1 MGYWQRIND
10 LSIRIIPI
18 SSTFSRIEHKG
29 ALPTYKYYIIYIHCV
44 CVCVGVCVC
53 VLFDNVPSFQNS
65 RALIWRRRRRRWWD
79 PVVVNCFVKN
89 HLQCSDI
96 LSFYNRAFLF
106 YPQFPFIKKS
116 FVINKRFFTSLCFCY
131 FFYIL
136 YIHTY
141 VGTFSFVLNTICKLS
156 LQLLQKKLLYKYEKI
171 KKWLIDM
178 QLFILS
184 SSRSLS
190 RFN

>member
-1 MGYWQRIND
+1 MYVCAWVYVYVC
-10 LSIRIIPI
+10 
-18 SSTFSRIEHKG
+18 SSTTFHRSRIQELWYG
-29 ALPTYKYYIIYIHCV
+29 GGDDGGGGT
-44 CVCVGVCVC
+44 
-53 VLFDNVPSFQNS
+53 
-65 RALIWRRRRRRWWD
+65 